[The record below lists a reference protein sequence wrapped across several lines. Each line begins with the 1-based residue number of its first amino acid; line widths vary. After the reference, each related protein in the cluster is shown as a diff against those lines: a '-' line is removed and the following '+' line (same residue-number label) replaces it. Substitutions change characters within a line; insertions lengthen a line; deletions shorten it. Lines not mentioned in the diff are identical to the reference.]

1 MFVDE
6 RIEVKEV
13 FGEVGVEGL
22 VLAELAA
29 QYAFNN
35 QEKEHT
41 FEVNYLLDGRLRLLF
56 IDAQL

>member
-1 MFVDE
+1 M
-6 RIEVKEV
+6 KEV
-13 FGEVGVEGL
+13 FGEVGVECL

-35 QEKEHT
+35 QKKENT
-41 FEVNYLLDGRLRLLF
+41 LEVDYLLDGRLRLLF